1 MKSDFEENISQ
12 KEIFYETKNE
22 ISFKFEC
29 CNVVKRIKTCKKAEK
44 QILKPELGSGH

>member
-1 MKSDFEENISQ
+1 MKSDFEENISE

-29 CNVVKRIKTCKKAEK
+29 WNVVKRIKTCKKAEK